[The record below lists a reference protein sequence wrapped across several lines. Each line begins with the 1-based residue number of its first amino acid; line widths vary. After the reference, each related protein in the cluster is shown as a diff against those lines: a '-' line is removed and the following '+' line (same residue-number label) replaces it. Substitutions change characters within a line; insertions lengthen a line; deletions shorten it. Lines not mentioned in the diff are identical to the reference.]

1 MKIALPVCYVS
12 SQAML
17 RNVLARPKSKQS
29 IKRLAH
35 KHFVGGQLN
44 EVNWHTSCVC
54 RVRAAQASTQS
65 DSNDSVLKN
74 DERDSGY
81 RKSQSCV
88 AATA

>member
-1 MKIALPVCYVS
+1 
-12 SQAML
+12 ML
-17 RNVLARPKSKQS
+17 RNVLARPQSKQS

-44 EVNWHTSCVC
+44 EMNWHTSCVC
-54 RVRAAQASTQS
+54 CARAAQAGTQS
-65 DSNDSVLKN
+65 DSNDSVPEN
-74 DERDSGY
+74 DERDPGY